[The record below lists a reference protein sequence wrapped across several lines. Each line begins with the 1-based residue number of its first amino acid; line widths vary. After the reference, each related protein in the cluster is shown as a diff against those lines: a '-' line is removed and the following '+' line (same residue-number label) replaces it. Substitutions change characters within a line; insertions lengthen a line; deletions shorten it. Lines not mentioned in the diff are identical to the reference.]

1 MRVCPKEALGHA
13 LIVVTIRERNNMSKE
28 LPELGDVRKLAT
40 RYRNNDTDSGTH
52 FLLGYLWGTLSHD
65 QRREVFGD
73 FETMVIRE
81 CLDEV

>member
-13 LIVVTIRERNNMSKE
+13 LIVVTIRERNNMSEE

-40 RYRNNDTDSGTH
+40 RYRNNDNDSGTH

-65 QRREVFGD
+65 QRREVYKEFQD
-73 FETMVIRE
+73 MVNSGYP
-81 CLDEV
+81 DEV